1 MNDKIIFER
10 LIDSA
15 IIPQRANPTDSGM
28 DFFSPMDFAIA
39 PKSDF
44 LLPLGLKVKLPLGM
58 DLVFENKSG
67 RSTKNKLVRGACVVD
82 EGYRG
87 EIHAHLFNLGRKKV
101 FIKAGEKIIQGIIRR
116 VEFPEIIE
124 GMISDV
130 TSRGKGGFGSTG
142 ITYHQIV
149 NPINKDSQTND
160 ASGIVLKNLPD
171 DNESNDNSNQLVENK
186 DEIKITNNEN
196 NHFNQQSIETENK
209 VQQLEQTISK
219 LENII
224 NTLVQQ
230 SNSPNLNQNQN
241 VKKEIPPNWK
251 GGIKVNHN

>member
-28 DFFSPMDFAIA
+28 DFFSPIDFAIA

-44 LLPLGLKVKLPLGM
+44 LLPLGLKVKLPVGM

-87 EIHAHLFNLGRKKV
+87 EVHAHLFNLGRKKV

-142 ITYHQIV
+142 ITYHQII
-149 NPINKDSQTND
+149 NPINKDSQNSDTD
-160 ASGIVLKNLPD
+160 EIILKSLSD
-171 DNESNDNSNQLVENK
+171 DENESIDNSNNII
-186 DEIKITNNEN
+186 EIQN
-196 NHFNQQSIETENK
+196 NHSDQQNLETENK
-209 VQQLEQTISK
+209 VQQLEQTINK

-230 SNSPNLNQNQN
+230 SNSPSQNINQNLNQNLNQ
-241 VKKEIPPNWK
+241 KKNISQIPH